1 LAKRRPVQAFKA
13 ILQATLEDV
22 ITREWSVSVDGI
34 YKGRVVDEDDRNL
47 YVKIGNETVGFL
59 PKNAIP
65 VEKRE
70 EILVQVERKHIGR
83 KTPVLTTQLKIVG
96 DCAILAPNIRGGVS
110 LKIRGCHKAGGTLRF
125 GEETGARRLGH
136 NMAGAGS
143 PQA

>member
-1 LAKRRPVQAFKA
+1 VALGKKEAVQAFKA

-34 YKGRVVDEDDRNL
+34 YKGRVVGEDDRNL

-70 EILVQVERKHIGR
+70 ESSFKLNG
-83 KTPVLTTQLKIVG
+83 
-96 DCAILAPNIRGGVS
+96 NI
-110 LKIRGCHKAGGTLRF
+110 
-125 GEETGARRLGH
+125 
-136 NMAGAGS
+136 
-143 PQA
+143 